1 MRLGEIYQKIVELGM
16 RKDPRGEEAVKAE
29 LEEKRKEYSELK
41 GIKRELY
48 DLERLTNPYADTRI
62 LHGDPQTEVRRVM
75 VGIDIEGP
83 ELLLAD
89 RIRSKGKGVDL
100 VIAHH
105 PEGHALARLAD
116 VMGMQSAILAKYGV
130 PINIAEDIMSGRIKE
145 IDRRVLP
152 GNHTRSVD
160 MARILDIPFMC
171 VHTPADNHVTTYL
184 QKLFDEKKPA
194 KVKDVVDI
202 LYEHAEYRFSGRNG
216 SPVTVFVGGEDRSA
230 GKVFVDMTGGTEGSQ
245 QALEKLALS
254 GVGTIVGMHMTE
266 EHRKEAEKHHLNV
279 VIAGHISSDSLG
291 LNLLLDE
298 IMKDC
303 ELEIVEVSGFIR
315 VDRAKMRKGVEK
327 ETSKMKGGARSRGS
341 ASRRHR

>member
-1 MRLGEIYQKIVELGM
+1 MRLGEFYQKVVELGIK
-16 RKDPRGEEAVKAE
+16 KDPRGEDEVKAE
-29 LEEKRKEYSELK
+29 LEERRREYSELK
-41 GIKRELY
+41 GIRREIY

-62 LHGDPQTEVRRVM
+62 LHGDPDADVHRVM

-160 MARILDIPFMC
+160 TARILDIPFMC
-171 VHTPADNHVTTYL
+171 VHTPADNHVTSYL
-184 QKLFDEKKPA
+184 QKLFDEKKP
-194 KVKDVVDI
+194 KRVKDVVEI
-202 LYEHAEYRFSGRNG
+202 LYEHAEYRVSGRNG
-216 SPVTVFVGGEDRSA
+216 SPVTVFVGSEDRSA

-298 IMKDC
+298 IMK
-303 ELEIVEVSGFIR
+303 EEKLEVIDVSGFIR
-315 VDRAKMRKGVEK
+315 VDRSKIDGSGEK
-327 ETSKMKGGARSRGS
+327 ETIAKKGGVKVRGS
-341 ASRRHR
+341 ASRRDR

>member
-1 MRLGEIYQKIVELGM
+1 MKLGDIYRKVVEWGI
-16 RKDPRGEEAVKAE
+16 KNDPRGEEEVKAE
-29 LEEKRKEYSELK
+29 LEERRKEYSDLK
-41 GIKRELY
+41 GIKRELC
-48 DLERLTNPYADTRI
+48 DLEQLTNPYADTRI
-62 LHGDPQTEVRRVM
+62 LHGGMETEVRRVM

-89 RIRSKGKGVDL
+89 SLRNKGKGVDL

-130 PINIAEDIMSGRIKE
+130 PINIAEDIMNGRIKE

-160 MARILDIPFMC
+160 IARILDIPFMC

-184 QKLFDEKKPA
+184 QKLFDEKKPR
-194 KVKDVVDI
+194 KVKDIIDL

-216 SPVTVFVGGEDRSA
+216 SPVTVFVGNEDRSA
-230 GKVFVDMTGGTEGSQ
+230 GKVFVDMTGGTEGSL

-266 EHRKEAEKHHLNV
+266 EHRKEAERHHLNV

-291 LNLLLDE
+291 LNLVLDKMMSE
-298 IMKDC
+298 EKLDI
-303 ELEIVEVSGFIR
+303 LEVSGFVR
-315 VDRAKMRKGVEK
+315 VDR
-327 ETSKMKGGARSRGS
+327 SKMNESQKEESLMKKGGAGSRGS